1 MFTVSTEDNLI
12 LTLHFNLRPIVVL
25 TGKKIGIQS
34 MPHFTQS
41 SYIINLRKG
50 SDVPNKQYDL
60 IQKGDL
66 FAFNI
71 NARSMSSKFTIL
83 N

>member
-71 NARSMSSKFTIL
+71 NMSSKFTIL